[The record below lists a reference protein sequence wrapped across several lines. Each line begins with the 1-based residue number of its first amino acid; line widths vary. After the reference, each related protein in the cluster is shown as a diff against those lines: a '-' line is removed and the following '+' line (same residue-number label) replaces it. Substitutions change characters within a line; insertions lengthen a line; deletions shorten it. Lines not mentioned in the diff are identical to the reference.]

1 MIDNKNIGVIILAAG
16 ASSRLGHPKQLL
28 TFAGKSLLQQ
38 MIQVAEGAAA
48 GSVFVVLGAHED
60 KIRSSIGNTSA
71 HVIINEHWQEGMAS
85 SIRCGIN
92 ALLQMNPQT
101 DGALMM
107 LCDQPLV
114 TSALLNELIAVHMQT
129 ANAIVASSYG
139 GIIGVPAFFSKR
151 IFPALLKLT
160 GDVGARAII
169 RQHQEDVAVVE
180 FPDGS
185 MDIDTAD
192 DFQRYQHNFVQ

>member
-101 DGALMM
+101 EGALMM

-139 GIIGVPAFFSKR
+139 GTIGVPAFFSKR
-151 IFPALLKLT
+151 IFSGLLKIT

-169 RQHQEDVAVVE
+169 RQHQKDVAVVE

-192 DFQRYQHNFVQ
+192 DFQRYQHNFEQ